1 MQKALLRLSWAPAK
15 LTSEQQAPYS
25 ASLLPTPPDSASK
38 FGSTGSVSLALS
50 AAGYIAGI
58 PCNQNSKQS
67 KFFKLQKSNVTIT
80 TTTKSPSFDLLE
92 LGIPFC
98 IVKF

>member
-1 MQKALLRLSWAPAK
+1 
-15 LTSEQQAPYS
+15 
-25 ASLLPTPPDSASK
+25 LLPTPPDSASK
-38 FGSTGSVSLALS
+38 FRSTGSASLALS

-67 KFFKLQKSNVTIT
+67 KFLKLENINVTVT
-80 TTTKSPSFDLLE
+80 TTTCFDLLE

>member
-1 MQKALLRLSWAPAK
+1 
-15 LTSEQQAPYS
+15 
-25 ASLLPTPPDSASK
+25 LLPTAPDSASK
-38 FGSTGSVSLALS
+38 FRSTGSASLALS
-50 AAGYIAGI
+50 AAAYIAGI

-67 KFFKLQKSNVTIT
+67 KFFKLENINVTIT
-80 TTTKSPSFDLLE
+80 TTTIPGFDLLE